1 MTHTPIDE
9 PGKKRKRDPKGTRDR
24 LVRSALDLFT
34 TIGYHES
41 TTPQIAARAGVA
53 EGTIY
58 RHFKSKEK
66 LLNSIHQA
74 AVRKFR
80 QTIDDSGPEQDCR
93 SRLDGIAREWSLI
106 AARDAALVRLVF
118 VRPPG
123 KLLDQASKALYK
135 EFKRELERIL
145 ASGKS
150 AGQVKPGSVEIGAD
164 VWLQLISLMLER
176 VSDREWTADHNA
188 TGQVIAAAWTAIG
201 LASSQYP

>member
-1 MTHTPIDE
+1 MTHTPTDDL
-9 PGKKRKRDPKGTRDR
+9 GKKRKRDPKGTRNR

-74 AVRKFR
+74 AVRRF
-80 QTIDDSGPEQDCR
+80 QQAIEASGHDLDCR
-93 SRLDGIAREWSLI
+93 SRLNGIAREWSLI
-106 AARDAALVRLVF
+106 AAGDPALVRLVF
-118 VRPPG
+118 VRPPR
-123 KLLDQASKALYK
+123 KLLDQASKSLYK
-135 EFKRELERIL
+135 EFKGELERVL

-150 AGQVKPGSVEIGAD
+150 AGQVKKGSVEMWAD

-176 VSDREWTADHNA
+176 VSDSEWTVDHTA
-188 TGQVIAAAWTAIG
+188 TGQVIAAAWAAIG
-201 LASSQYP
+201 STDDTLT